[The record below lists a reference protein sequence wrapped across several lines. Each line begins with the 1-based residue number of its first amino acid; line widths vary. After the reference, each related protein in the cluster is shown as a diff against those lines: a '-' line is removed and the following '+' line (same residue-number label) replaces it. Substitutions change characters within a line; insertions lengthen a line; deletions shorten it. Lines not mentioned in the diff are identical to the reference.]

1 METTPIKIGETIAAL
16 RRARGLTQEQL
27 ADQLGVSAPAVSKW
41 ETGSSCPDIT
51 LLCPLARALGTTL
64 DGLFQFEETLSDQ
77 EAAAQI
83 NALLQTAQTTG
94 PEAAEAELESLL
106 RRYPNCTVLKFNG
119 AAACDAFQMFFPA
132 ASEKDKTRWRARKQA
147 LLEDVRAT
155 GSAAY
160 WQSATI
166 QLASLA
172 VLENQLDKAAA
183 LLGELPEH
191 PGSATG
197 VWVQYYLKKGET
209 DKALETAQK
218 QLYFLSSQIQT
229 CLVLLMDPR
238 LRPQPQ
244 QLLKAG
250 QTSRI
255 LARAFGQPDMSSG
268 ALMDAYLRLG
278 QMDEAAEC
286 FAQYVDTLTGPMAQP
301 DEDLFSPWYKPQEPK
316 IWEATARQMRQISLA
331 AIQEEK
337 DEKYRPLLEHPV
349 FVAALE
355 KLKSSL

>member
-1 METTPIKIGETIAAL
+1 MDA
-16 RRARGLTQEQL
+16 
-27 ADQLGVSAPAVSKW
+27 
-41 ETGSSCPDIT
+41 
-51 LLCPLARALGTTL
+51 
-64 DGLFQFEETLSDQ
+64 
-77 EAAAQI
+77 
-83 NALLQTAQTTG
+83 
-94 PEAAEAELESLL
+94 LL
-106 RRYPNCTVLKFNG
+106 RRYPNCTALKFNA

-132 ASEKDKTRWRARKQA
+132 AAEEDKTRWRTHKQT

-155 GSAAY
+155 GTAAY

-172 VLENQLDKAAA
+172 VLNNQLEKAAA

-218 QLYFLSSQIQT
+218 QLYSLSSQIQT
-229 CLVLLMDPR
+229 CLILLMDPR

-250 QTSRI
+250 QTCRI

-268 ALMDAYLRLG
+268 ALMEAYLRMG

-286 FAQYVDTLTGPMAQP
+286 FAQYVDTLTGPLAQP
-301 DEDLFSPWYKPQEPK
+301 DEDLFFPWFKPQQPK
-316 IWEATARQMRQISLA
+316 MWEATARQMRQISLMS
-331 AIQEEK
+331 IQE
-337 DEKYRPLLEHPV
+337 DEKYRPLLEHPI
-349 FVAALE
+349 FSAALE

>member
-1 METTPIKIGETIAAL
+1 MESTPIKIGATIAAL

-27 ADQLGVSAPAVSKW
+27 AEQLGVSAPAVSKW

-77 EAAAQI
+77 EVAAQI
-83 NALLQTAQTTG
+83 NALLQSAQTTG
-94 PEAAEAELESLL
+94 PQAAETELDALL
-106 RRYPNCTVLKFNG
+106 RRYPNCTALKFNA

-132 ASEKDKTRWRARKQA
+132 AAQEDKNRWRTRKQA

-172 VLENQLDKAAA
+172 VLENQLEKAAA

-191 PGSATG
+191 PGSATS

-250 QTSRI
+250 QTSRA
-255 LARAFGQPDMSSG
+255 LAQAFGQPDMSSG
-268 ALMDAYLRLG
+268 ALMEAYLRMG
-278 QMDEAAEC
+278 RMDEAAEC
-286 FAQYVDTLTGPMAQP
+286 FAEYVDTLTGPMIQP
-301 DEDLFSPWYKPQEPK
+301 DEDLFFPWYKPQEPK
-316 IWEATARQMRQISLA
+316 IWEATAHQMRQLSLT
-331 AIQEEK
+331 AIQE

-349 FVAALE
+349 FAAALE

>member
-1 METTPIKIGETIAAL
+1 
-16 RRARGLTQEQL
+16 
-27 ADQLGVSAPAVSKW
+27 
-41 ETGSSCPDIT
+41 
-51 LLCPLARALGTTL
+51 
-64 DGLFQFEETLSDQ
+64 
-77 EAAAQI
+77 
-83 NALLQTAQTTG
+83 
-94 PEAAEAELESLL
+94 
-106 RRYPNCTVLKFNG
+106 
-119 AAACDAFQMFFPA
+119 MFFPA
-132 ASEKDKTRWRARKQA
+132 ASEEDKTRWRTRKQA

-172 VLENQLDKAAA
+172 VLENQLEKASA

-218 QLYFLSSQIQT
+218 QLYSLSSQIQT

-268 ALMDAYLRLG
+268 ALMEAYLRMG
-278 QMDEAAEC
+278 RMDEAAEC
-286 FAQYVDTLTGPMAQP
+286 FAQYVDALTGPLAQP

-316 IWEATARQMRQISLA
+316 IWEATARQMRQMSLT
-331 AIQEEK
+331 AIQE
-337 DEKYRPLLEHPV
+337 DEKYHPLLNHPV
-349 FVAALE
+349 FSAALE
-355 KLKSSL
+355 KLKASL